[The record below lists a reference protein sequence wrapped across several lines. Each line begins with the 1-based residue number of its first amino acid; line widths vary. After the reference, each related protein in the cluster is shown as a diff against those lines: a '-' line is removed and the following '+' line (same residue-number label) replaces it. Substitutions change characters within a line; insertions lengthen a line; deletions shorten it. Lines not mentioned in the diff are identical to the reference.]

1 MNKRNVHATSLPQ
14 LEMPD
19 LVGLPRNWDILIEY
33 LRQRRYTS
41 GDVESCIG
49 VSRKVLKDWDGAGI
63 LAQLYQ
69 GLGSGRGDERF
80 GKWRLFSIFDI
91 WNLAFYKRLRDVGID
106 IERLR
111 GVKKANPNE
120 VFEGGAIQWWFYQAL
135 PSWIYRQPY
144 WVHSDLQ
151 EDIGYT
157 PIERKNLAIYFIR
170 IAHIESMSGMSGD
183 LFITVNLIPLM
194 DKVMALRG
202 PLQVTLENMKSLV
215 VRVEGQELRLESL
228 PKPERE

>member
-1 MNKRNVHATSLPQ
+1 MKKPKGPESSLPQ

-19 LVGLPRNWDILIEY
+19 IVGLPRNWDIVVEY

-41 GDVESCIG
+41 GDVEACIG
-49 VSRKVLKDWDGAGI
+49 VSRKVLKDWDRGGI

-80 GKWRLFSIFDI
+80 GRWRLFSIFDI

-151 EDIGYT
+151 EDVGYT
-157 PIERKNLAIYFIR
+157 PIERKNPAIYLIR
-170 IAHIESMSGMSGD
+170 IGHVEPSEAD
-183 LFITVNLIPLM
+183 LFVTLNLVPLM

-202 PLQVTLENMKSLV
+202 PLEVISDKTKCIV
-215 VRVEGQELRLESL
+215 VRVEGKELRLEPL
-228 PKPERE
+228 PKPEET

>member
-1 MNKRNVHATSLPQ
+1 
-14 LEMPD
+14 MPD
-19 LVGLPRNWDILIEY
+19 IVGLPRNWDILIEY

-41 GDVESCIG
+41 GDVEACIS

-106 IERLR
+106 IARLR
-111 GVKKANPNE
+111 GVKKANPND

-151 EDIGYT
+151 EDVGHT
-157 PIERKNLAIYFIR
+157 PIERKNAAIYFVR
-170 IAHIESMSGMSGD
+170 IAHVESMGGD
-183 LFITVNLIPLM
+183 LFITVNLVPLM
-194 DKVMALRG
+194 DKVMALNG
-202 PLQVTLENMKSLV
+202 PLQLTLDNTKGIV
-215 VRVEGQELRLESL
+215 VRVEEQEIRLEPL
-228 PKPERE
+228 PNPEET

>member
-1 MNKRNVHATSLPQ
+1 MNKRKGHEPTLAP

-19 LVGLPRNWDILIEY
+19 IVDLPRNWDILVEY

-41 GDVESCIG
+41 GDVEACIG

-91 WNLAFYKRLRDVGID
+91 WNLTFYKRLRDVGID
-106 IERLR
+106 IARLR

-144 WVHSDLQ
+144 WVHSDLK

-157 PIERKNLAIYFIR
+157 PIERKNLAIYLIR
-170 IAHIESMSGMSGD
+170 IGHIEPSTAD
-183 LFITVNLIPLM
+183 LFITVNLVPLM
-194 DKVMALRG
+194 DKVMALNG
-202 PLQVTLENMKSLV
+202 PLHLALDKAKGIT
-215 VRVEGQELRLESL
+215 VRVEEQELRLEPL
-228 PKPERE
+228 PKPEET

>member
-1 MNKRNVHATSLPQ
+1 MSKQNNQKPSLPQ

-19 LVGLPRNWDILIEY
+19 IVGLPRNWDILMEY

-41 GDVESCIG
+41 GDVEACIG
-49 VSRKVLKDWDGAGI
+49 VSRKVLLDWDRGGI
-63 LAQLYQ
+63 LDQLYQ

-91 WNLAFYKRLRDVGID
+91 WNLAFYKRLREIGID
-106 IERLR
+106 IARLR

-144 WVHSDLQ
+144 WVHSDL
-151 EDIGYT
+151 EKDVGYT
-157 PIERKNLAIYFIR
+157 SIERKNAAIYFVR
-170 IAHIESMSGMSGD
+170 IAHVESMGGD
-183 LFITVNLIPLM
+183 LFITINLVPLM
-194 DKVMALRG
+194 DKVMALNG
-202 PLQVTLENMKSLV
+202 PLGLTLDKIKGIT
-215 VRVEGQELRLESL
+215 VRVGEQELRLEPL
-228 PKPERE
+228 PKPEDP

>member
-1 MNKRNVHATSLPQ
+1 MKKRKSHDPLIPQ

-19 LVGLPRNWDILIEY
+19 IVGLPRHWDILIEY

-41 GDVESCIG
+41 GDVEACIG
-49 VSRKVLKDWDGAGI
+49 VSRKVLKDWDRGGI

-106 IERLR
+106 IARLR
-111 GVKKANPNE
+111 GMKKANPNE

-144 WVHSDLQ
+144 WVHSDLK

-157 PIERKNLAIYFIR
+157 QIERKNLAIYLIR
-170 IAHIESMSGMSGD
+170 IGHIEPSTAD
-183 LFITVNLIPLM
+183 LFITVNLVPLM
-194 DKVMALRG
+194 DRVMALNG
-202 PLQVTLENMKSLV
+202 PLHLTLEKTKGIMV
-215 VRVEGQELRLESL
+215 QVEGQELRLEPL
-228 PKPERE
+228 PKPEET